1 MIEAT
6 TLLAT
11 ILRRVR
17 LECQTGHPVEMLP
30 SVTLRPK
37 HGVRVIVRLR
47 HPPA

>member
-6 TLLAT
+6 MLLVT
-11 ILRRVR
+11 ILRRVH
-17 LECQTGHPVEMLP
+17 LECQTGHPVEILP

-37 HGVRVIVRLR
+37 HGVRVIVHLR